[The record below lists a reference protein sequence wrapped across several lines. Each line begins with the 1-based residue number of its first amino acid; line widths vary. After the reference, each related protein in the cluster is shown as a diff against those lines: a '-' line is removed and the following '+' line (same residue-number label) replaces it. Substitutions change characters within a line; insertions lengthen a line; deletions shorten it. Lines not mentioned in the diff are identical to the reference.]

1 MEGKGEAYRRWATV
15 ENLKRMAKTKLY
27 LDERGL
33 TYEDLSRRA
42 SELKEKE
49 KELSERAKATQS
61 RLAEINVLKTHIVNY
76 SKTRDVYAAY
86 KKSGWSRAFLAE
98 HEPDIVIHRAAKK
111 AFDDLDVGK
120 LPTVKSLQAEF
131 AALLSEKQSSY
142 AQLTQVRKELR
153 DLTVHKAN
161 YEELLNLAE
170 RDDAK
175 NLAPARS

>member
-1 MEGKGEAYRRWATV
+1 MRTCRT
-15 ENLKRMAKTKLY
+15 
-27 LDERGL
+27 
-33 TYEDLSRRA
+33 
-42 SELKEKE
+42 SELKERE

-61 RLAEINVLKTHIVNY
+61 RLAEINVLKAHIVNY
-76 SKTRDVYAAY
+76 SETRYVYAAY

-111 AFDDLDVGK
+111 AFDNLGISK

-153 DLTVHKAN
+153 ELTVHKSN